1 MSYRTSPGDYVCFL
15 CFGIALIEAIPNGL
29 VMSLLFDGTFISID
43 DEEAKQFMELFRFFV
58 VWK

>member
-1 MSYRTSPGDYVCFL
+1 MIMCFL
-15 CFGIALIEAIPNGL
+15 CFGIALIEAIQNGPGDVL
-29 VMSLLFDGTFISID
+29 SGFRWHLYFID